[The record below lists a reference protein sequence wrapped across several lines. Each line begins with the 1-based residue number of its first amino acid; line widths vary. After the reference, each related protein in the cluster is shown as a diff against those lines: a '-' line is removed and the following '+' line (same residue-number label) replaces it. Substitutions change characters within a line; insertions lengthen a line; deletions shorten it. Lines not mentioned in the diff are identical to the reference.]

1 MLEHLRAKLKIPPE
15 KFVVS
20 MERCGNT
27 VSSTIPIAL
36 HHAAREGALRPGH
49 LVMLVG
55 FGVGY
60 SWAATLVRWV

>member
-1 MLEHLRAKLKIPPE
+1 LRKFIGIPE
-15 KFVVS
+15 ERFYIG

-36 HHAAREGALRPGH
+36 QNAASEGRLSSGDR
-49 LVMLVG
+49 VMVVG

-60 SWAATLVRWV
+60 SWCAAALTWQ